1 MQVYTLGGY
10 EEVGKNMT
18 AVEVDGDVVVF
29 DMGYDMESV
38 VSSEGQVDEMTT
50 NQSLD
55 IGAVPED
62 EPLFEDDKN
71 VVGIVIGH
79 GHLDHVGGIPKLA
92 GAYDCPIYATPY
104 TKKIVERMLED
115 DRKNINNPVVEVE
128 KGEVVDLKDG
138 EFTLE
143 FAHVNHS
150 IPDATLSLVDTPE
163 GYVVYGNDMKID
175 RSPVIE
181 ETTDV
186 ERLKEVGNERVKCMI
201 PGTTRVAEEG
211 RARSEESVKVE
222 LQDVLNSCYDAG
234 GAVILS
240 TFSSQIGRLNSVI
253 DANDGRRK
261 IAFVGRS
268 LKEYVESAEELDLI
282 DTSHIEV
289 VSYFDE
295 VEQLMDRVSG
305 EREEWLIVATGNQG
319 EPGAQLDKLASGTYP
334 FSFQEGDHVIFSSQ
348 VIPSPVNEA
357 NRYELEKK
365 MKEKGVRIY
374 PGIHTTGHAHREDH
388 RDFINFLDPENIVPS
403 HGTIQKL
410 GDYVE
415 LAREEGYTLGE
426 DVYISENGRKLD
438 LDN

>member
-1 MQVYTLGGY
+1 MKVYTLGGY

-18 AVEVDGDVVVF
+18 AVEVEGQVVIF
-29 DMGYDMESV
+29 DMGYNMESV

-62 EPLFEDDKN
+62 EPLFEQDKN

-92 GAYDCPIYATPY
+92 GAYDCPIYSTPY

-115 DRKNINNPVVEVE
+115 DRKNINNPVIEVE
-128 KGEVVDLKDG
+128 KGDEVDLGQD
-138 EFTLE
+138 FTLE

-150 IPDATLSLVDTPE
+150 IPDATLSLLNTPE

-175 RSPVIE
+175 RSPIIE
-181 ETTDV
+181 ETTDI
-186 ERLKEVGNERVKCMI
+186 ERLKEVGNEGVKCMI
-201 PGTTRVAEEG
+201 PGTTRVEEEG

-222 LQDVLNSCYDAG
+222 LQDVLNSCYEAG

-253 DANDGRRK
+253 EANDGRRK

-268 LKEYVESAEELDLI
+268 LKEYVESAEELGMI

-295 VEQLMDRVSG
+295 VEELMNRVSG
-305 EREEWLIVATGNQG
+305 EREEWLVVATGNQG
-319 EPGAQLDKLASGTYP
+319 EKGAQLDKLASGTYP
-334 FSFQEGDHVIFSSQ
+334 FSFNEGDHVIFSSQ
-348 VIPSPVNEA
+348 VIPSPVNRA

-374 PGIHTTGHAHREDH
+374 PGIHTTGHAHKEDH
-388 RDFINFLDPENIVPS
+388 RDFITFLDPEHIVPS

-410 GDYVE
+410 GSYVE
-415 LAREEGYTLGE
+415 LAREEGYTLEE
-426 DVYISENGRKLD
+426 DVYISENGRIID
-438 LDN
+438 LDE